1 MEIETPHSP
10 NRSNSWRIY
19 MLVIGLL
26 VAGIVALNIGAIQVR
41 SANSQAGFD
50 SENEYVVG
58 DTYVRQSMSAL
69 PVFET
74 EDSAQRAIEE
84 YEQIGSEPAA
94 IRRIGVVKQL
104 LLHKSGKH
112 DFELLGEAEK
122 FGDLTKAESAKLASE
137 SQMWLSIFEAKSLE
151 LDRAQKYAA
160 QIKALD
166 LGPIKD
172 KAIAEVYD
180 RAGEKLKAFALRNAA
195 NEDAAFWIVMLCIA
209 FVLGIAAGL
218 AGIVFCIIFL
228 VRFSNDLKYAHSPKI
243 QPEILLISFLLYFV
257 AYAFIEH
264 LSGVFADIVRIGEND
279 SVGITI
285 RLCFQLLSMTLA
297 FLLGLAAF
305 KNMTTLS
312 GEDSGEIGLKF
323 NSIFG
328 KIKWGVAAYFAALP
342 LFGVAALISS
352 ELLKTVFKNVETPEH
367 PIIEMVTK
375 GGAPLLI
382 VFVLAV
388 VAAPIVEEVFFRGM
402 LYTALRTKMGV
413 WAAALLSGTIF
424 AALHPTFPG
433 QFLPLLALAM
443 VLALVREKT
452 GSLLPGIVC
461 HAINNTIA
469 LLLVLLAY

>member
-10 NRSNSWRIY
+10 NQNKSWLIY

-26 VAGIVALNIGAIQVR
+26 VVGIVTLNITGLR
-41 SANSQAGFD
+41 MRPANSQAGVG
-50 SENEYVVG
+50 SENDYIVG
-58 DTYVRQSMSAL
+58 DTYVRQAISAI
-69 PVFET
+69 PVFEAA
-74 EDSAQRAIEE
+74 DSAQKAIEA

-112 DFELLGEAEK
+112 EFELLGEPK
-122 FGDLTKAESAKLASE
+122 QFRDVTKAESAKLASE
-137 SQMWLSIFEAKSLE
+137 SQMWISIFEAKSLDP
-151 LDRAQKYAA
+151 DRAQKYAK

-172 KAIAEVYD
+172 RAIAEVYD
-180 RAGEKLKAFALRNAA
+180 RAGEKLKALALRNAA
-195 NEDAAFWIVMLCIA
+195 SENAAVWIVTLCIVFMFA
-209 FVLGIAAGL
+209 SAAGL

-228 VRFSNDLKYAHSPKI
+228 VRFSDDLKHAAAPKI

-257 AYAFIEH
+257 GFSFIEL
-264 LSGVFADIVRIGEND
+264 LSGVFADTAGIGEND
-279 SVGITI
+279 SVGIAI
-285 RLCFQLLSMTLA
+285 RLCLQLLSMILA
-297 FLLGLAAF
+297 FSLGVAAF

-312 GEDSGEIGLKF
+312 GEDAGEIGLKF
-323 NSIFG
+323 KPIFG
-328 KIKWGVAAYFAALP
+328 KILWGVAAYFAALP
-342 LFGVAALISS
+342 LLGVAAVISS
-352 ELLKTVFKNVETPEH
+352 ELSKTVFKDVQTPEH
-367 PIIEMVTK
+367 PIVEMVIK
-375 GGAPLLI
+375 GGAPILI

-388 VAAPIVEEVFFRGM
+388 IAAPIVEEVFFRGM

-413 WAAALLSGTIF
+413 WAAVLLSGTIF

-469 LLLVLLAY
+469 LMLVFLAF